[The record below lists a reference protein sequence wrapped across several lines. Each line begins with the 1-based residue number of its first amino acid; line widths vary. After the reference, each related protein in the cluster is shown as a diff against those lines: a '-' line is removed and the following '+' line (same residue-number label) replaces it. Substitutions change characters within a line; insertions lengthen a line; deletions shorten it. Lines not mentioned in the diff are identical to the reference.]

1 MGLVDSDDSPERGR
15 LDPFPPW
22 LIALSEYVI
31 PGDWIIPTLHFSFSA
46 GASWACGALTLA
58 LREGRVIGPREI
70 PRKGGWLVNGRT
82 LDENSLC
89 VQAKEKERTSSSIAT

>member
-22 LIALSEYVI
+22 HIALSEYVI
-31 PGDWIIPTLHFSFSA
+31 PGDWIILTLHFSFSA

-70 PRKGGWLVNGRT
+70 PRKGGLMRIPCVSKQKKKRGNFLVHYHM
-82 LDENSLC
+82 
-89 VQAKEKERTSSSIAT
+89 SIT